1 RYISACEATWRI
13 LAFPTHF
20 RTTTVVKLSFHLPN
34 QQMAIYNEDDPIDDV
49 LNRSAVLR
57 SKFLAWMEAN
67 CKYPEA
73 RGLTYAEFP
82 TRFVWVQK
90 TREWK
95 PRDKGFA
102 IGRITYVPPKYV
114 NSYYLRVL
122 LNIVK
127 GPRSYEEIRTVKGI
141 VYKTFKDACYALGLL
156 DDDKE
161 YIEAINEASFWG
173 TGNFLRKL
181 FAIMLFS
188 NSMAMPVKVWNAT
201 WRILTEDILYK
212 LRKENNNQSKLCSSL
227 LIIL

>member
-1 RYISACEATWRI
+1 
-13 LAFPTHF
+13 
-20 RTTTVVKLSFHLPN
+20 
-34 QQMAIYNEDDPIDDV
+34 M
-49 LNRSAVLR
+49 
-57 SKFLAWMEAN
+57 
-67 CKYPEA
+67 
-73 RGLTYAEFP
+73 
-82 TRFVWVQK
+82 
-90 TREWK
+90 
-95 PRDKGFA
+95 
-102 IGRITYVPPKYV
+102 
-114 NSYYLRVL
+114 

-141 VYKTFKDACYALGLL
+141 IYKTYKDACYALGLL

-188 NSMAMPVKVWNAT
+188 NSMAMPVKVCNTT

-227 LIIL
+227 FIIL